1 MRGYAFIVILVA
13 IGASI
18 QVFGQSARDDAFF
31 RGTVVDEVSGDPI
44 PFVHI
49 KAHRPDRYW
58 DSQCDFD
65 GWFFIR
71 CPKNW
76 MFVEVSMKGYATQYM
91 VVDLS
96 SGWVETR
103 IKLVPYAD
111 GSQ

>member
-1 MRGYAFIVILVA
+1 
-13 IGASI
+13 
-18 QVFGQSARDDAFF
+18 
-31 RGTVVDEVSGDPI
+31 
-44 PFVHI
+44 
-49 KAHRPDRYW
+49 
-58 DSQCDFD
+58 
-65 GWFFIR
+65 
-71 CPKNW
+71 